1 MLCLSKIVCLQ
12 KKIKSEFGLDL
23 VFGTIFGNYVRV
35 EEKLFCL
42 LFENLLVLAAPDQ
55 QHRIA
60 TNIYTVY
67 ITSFGSAIVDEIDN
81 EIIHRMKSFL
91 VAEYVKIKSIELV
104 FQ

>member
-1 MLCLSKIVCLQ
+1 ME
-12 KKIKSEFGLDL
+12 KKIKREFDLDL

-35 EEKLFCL
+35 EEKFVCSLFKSRL
-42 LFENLLVLAAPDQ
+42 ILASPDQ

-81 EIIHRMKSFL
+81 AIIHRMKSFL
-91 VAEYVKIKSIELV
+91 VAEHVNKID
-104 FQ
+104 